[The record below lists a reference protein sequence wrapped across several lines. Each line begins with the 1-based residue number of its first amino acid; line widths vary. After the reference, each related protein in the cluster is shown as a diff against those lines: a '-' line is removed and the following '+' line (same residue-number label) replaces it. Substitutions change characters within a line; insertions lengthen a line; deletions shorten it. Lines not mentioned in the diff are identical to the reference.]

1 MKRLLSIL
9 VIAVGAGSFGLAAQA
24 KGPTIVFDSQSK
36 DFGKVMQ
43 GETLKHVF
51 KFTNK
56 GSGMLEIFNV
66 EGS

>member
-1 MKRLLSIL
+1 LP
-9 VIAVGAGSFGLAAQA
+9 LAFFAASVAFAMQG

-36 DFGKVMQ
+36 DFDKIFQ

-51 KFTNK
+51 KFANK
-56 GSGMLEIFNV
+56 GSGMLEIVNV